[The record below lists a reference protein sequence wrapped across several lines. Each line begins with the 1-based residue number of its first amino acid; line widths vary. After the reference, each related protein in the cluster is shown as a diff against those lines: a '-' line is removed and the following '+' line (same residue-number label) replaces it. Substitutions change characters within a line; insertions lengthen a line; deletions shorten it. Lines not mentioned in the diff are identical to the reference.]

1 MKVCGSTIAAFCEYS
16 TCFLV
21 DELVKAYKE
30 GKQKKRIRSSS
41 YSAATDMHH
50 LLSQA
55 ENLSSEELNALIED
69 LKSKKEQ
76 REKTEKREDQFLLFE
91 FLQQAISKK
100 EATVRRLQDELQVL
114 IQSRRYLESECTT
127 LQQWKD
133 SLLEEHLNVSSSL
146 HMNRRQRILEHFEY
160 LEERFYALY
169 SQESKLS
176 DADSCIGF
184 VLDTFREDLYKFSK
198 YAGLHCKAVLKH
210 AEIPNISNIIS
221 SIEFD
226 RDSEYI
232 ETAGVT
238 KRIRIF
244 EFGNVLE
251 SVLDTHYPVKEMVSS
266 TKLSCLSWNSYI
278 HNHLL
283 SSDYEGVVTLWDAIT
298 GQTLNEFEEH
308 EKRIWC
314 VDFSKLEPTRFA
326 SASDDG
332 KVKIWSSLQLN
343 SLSTIENK

>member
-1 MKVCGSTIAAFCEYS
+1 MDAQ
-16 TCFLV
+16 V
-21 DELVKAYKE
+21 DEAVKAYEEKSR
-30 GKQKKRIRSSS
+30 KKRARSSS
-41 YSAATDMHH
+41 YPIAADLHRLM
-50 LLSQA
+50 SQVD
-55 ENLSSEELNALIED
+55 NLSAEELTALIED
-69 LKSKKEQ
+69 LKTKKEL

-100 EATVRRLQDELQVL
+100 EATVRRLQEELQVL
-114 IQSRRYLESECTT
+114 LQSKSYLESESPSV
-127 LQQWKD
+127 QQWKD
-133 SLLEEHLNVSSSL
+133 NLLEEHMQSSSCL
-146 HMNRRQRILEHFEY
+146 HMNRRQRIMEHFDY
-160 LEERFYALY
+160 LEERFYALH
-169 SQESKLS
+169 SREKSSDTEESHRIGAVLS
-176 DADSCIGF
+176 H
-184 VLDTFREDLYKFSK
+184 FREDLYRFSK
-198 YAGLHCKAVLKH
+198 YAGLQCKAILKH

-226 RDSEYI
+226 RDSEYVA
-232 ETAGVT
+232 TAGVT

-244 EFGNVLE
+244 EFGNVLDTA
-251 SVLDTHYPVKEMVSS
+251 LDTHYPVKEMVSP

-278 HNHLL
+278 HNHLI

-314 VDFSKLEPTRFA
+314 VDFSKVEPTRFA

-343 SLSTIENK
+343 SVGTIENR

>member
-1 MKVCGSTIAAFCEYS
+1 
-16 TCFLV
+16 V
-21 DELVKAYKE
+21 DEAVKVYE
-30 GKQKKRIRSSS
+30 ERRKRTRSHS
-41 YSAATDMHH
+41 YSASTDLQHWI
-50 LLSQA
+50 SKVD
-55 ENLSSEELNALIED
+55 NLSAEELAALIED
-69 LKSKKEQ
+69 LKNKKEQ
-76 REKTEKREDQFLLFE
+76 REKAEKREDQFLLFE

-114 IQSRRYLESECTT
+114 VQSKQQLESEYPL
-127 LQQWKD
+127 LQQNKE
-133 SLLEEHLNVSSSL
+133 SVLEEHMQSSSSL
-146 HMNRRQRILEHFEY
+146 HMNRRQRIMEHFDY
-160 LEERFYALY
+160 LEERLYTLHQCSESHNNIGAALD
-169 SQESKLS
+169 Q
-176 DADSCIGF
+176 
-184 VLDTFREDLYKFSK
+184 FREDLYKFSK
-198 YAGLHCKAVLKH
+198 YAGLQCKAILKH

-232 ETAGVT
+232 ATAGVT

-251 SVLDTHYPVKEMVSS
+251 SVLDTHYPVKEMVSP

-308 EKRIWC
+308 EKRIWS
-314 VDFSKLEPTRFA
+314 VDFSKVEPTKFA

-332 KVKIWSSLQLN
+332 KVKIWSSLQLH
-343 SLSTIENK
+343 SVSTIENR